1 MNLSHLPLR
10 VAIGAFVLNSGL
22 SKWTLEGEP
31 AAALHGMA
39 AGAMPPVK
47 RIGPDRFAKLIAS
60 TEIALGT
67 ALLVPVVPSALVGA
81 GLVGFGGGL
90 LRLYLATPGLRE
102 PGSVRPTQQ
111 GVPIAKDSWL
121 VGAGLTLL
129 LDDLF
134 GRMSSKRRG
143 MSMHLARNCRKRRT

>member
-10 VAIGAFVLNSGL
+10 VAIGAFFLNSGL
-22 SKWTLEGEP
+22 SKWNLEGE
-31 AAALHGMA
+31 AAVATHGMA
-39 AGAMPPVK
+39 VGAMPQVR
-47 RIGPDRFAKLIAS
+47 RIEPDVFARLLAG
-60 TEIALGT
+60 TEVVLGA

-90 LRLYLATPGLRE
+90 ARLYLATPGLRE
-102 PGSVRPTQQ
+102 PGSIRPTQQ

-121 VGAGLTLL
+121 IGAGLTLL

-134 GRMSSKRRG
+134 GRMSSRRRG
-143 MSMHLARNCRKRRT
+143 MSMHFARNCRKRRG